1 MTGANFFRETM
12 GKSRRAWADSLY
24 QSMAQHS
31 SLNAAKVKLDPIRPV
46 ETMAPYE
53 SCWCRSGKKY
63 KWCHFRREQQKP
75 VNIFEIEAR
84 MIAELRD
91 GYCSHPDPSADP
103 CSATITKAH
112 TVQKK
117 GGLAAIAEAGHVLT
131 VKPSM
136 KEMIETDG
144 NPRPRKVGVNNASVF
159 PGFCSKHDTM
169 LFKPIEGKTLS
180 LTKDTAFLFSYR
192 AIAYERFAKEA
203 QLRNTDIQREADCG
217 HPFWKQAM
225 IQTHLAAVID
235 GIKIGMRDMDLW
247 KGQLDE
253 RLLSS
258 ERQDFHYVAVRFDQ
272 VLPVVSCGA
281 FHPEFDLQ
289 GTPLQQL
296 GRESVDF
303 DHITLTVTTFEAQT
317 IVVFGWI
324 GSDNG
329 PAKALADSFAAVED
343 ARKADA
349 LVRLLFIH
357 TDNLFLRP
365 SWWESLPEASRKA
378 LNEMTRSGTT
388 MRSRSGGE
396 MADDATSFLAAGVVE
411 VVSG

>member
-1 MTGANFFRETM
+1 
-12 GKSRRAWADSLY
+12 
-24 QSMAQHS
+24 
-31 SLNAAKVKLDPIRPV
+31 
-46 ETMAPYE
+46 
-53 SCWCRSGKKY
+53 
-63 KWCHFRREQQKP
+63 
-75 VNIFEIEAR
+75 

-91 GYCSHPDPSADP
+91 GYCSHPDPSTDP
-103 CSATITKAH
+103 CSATIAKAH
-112 TVQKK
+112 TVQKR

-144 NPRPRKVGVNNASVF
+144 NPQPRKVGVNNASVF
-159 PGFCSKHDTM
+159 PGFCGKHDTV

-192 AIAYERFAKEA
+192 AIAYERFAKEV
-203 QLRNTDIQREADCG
+203 QFRSTDIQREADCG

-225 IQTHLAAVID
+225 IQIHLATVIA

-247 KGQLDE
+247 KGQFDE
-253 RLLSS
+253 RLLSGA
-258 ERQDFHYVAVRFDQ
+258 RDDFHFVAVRFDQ
-272 VLPVVSCGA
+272 VLPVVACGA

-289 GTPLQQL
+289 GKPLQQL
-296 GRESVDF
+296 GRDGVEF
-303 DHITLTVTTFEAQT
+303 DHITLTVTAFEAQT

-324 GSDNG
+324 GSDDG
-329 PAKALADSFAAVED
+329 PAKSLAESFAAVED
-343 ARKADA
+343 TRKADA

-357 TDNLFLRP
+357 TDNIFFRP
-365 SWWESLPEASRKA
+365 SWWASLPEAERQV

-388 MRSRSGGE
+388 MRIRSGGE
-396 MADDATSFLAAGVVE
+396 IADDRTSFLSAGVAE

>member
-1 MTGANFFRETM
+1 M
-12 GKSRRAWADSLY
+12 
-24 QSMAQHS
+24 
-31 SLNAAKVKLDPIRPV
+31 
-46 ETMAPYE
+46 
-53 SCWCRSGKKY
+53 
-63 KWCHFRREQQKP
+63 
-75 VNIFEIEAR
+75 
-84 MIAELRD
+84 
-91 GYCSHPDPSADP
+91 
-103 CSATITKAH
+103 
-112 TVQKK
+112 QKK

-144 NPRPRKVGVNNASVF
+144 NPQPGKVGVNNASVF
-159 PGFCSKHDTM
+159 PGFCGRHDTT

-203 QLRNTDIQREADCG
+203 QFRSTDIQREADCG

-225 IQTHLAAVID
+225 VQMHLATVIA

-247 KGQLDE
+247 KGQFDE
-253 RLLSS
+253 RLLSGA
-258 ERQDFHYVAVRFDQ
+258 RDDFHFVAVWFDQ
-272 VLPVVSCGA
+272 VLPVVACGA

-289 GTPLQQL
+289 RKPLQQL
-296 GRESVDF
+296 GRDGVDF

-324 GSDNG
+324 GSDAG
-329 PAKALADSFAAVED
+329 PAKALAQSFAAVED

-365 SWWESLPEASRKA
+365 SWWDALSELDRRT

-388 MRSRSGGE
+388 MRIRSGGE
-396 MADDATSFLAAGVVE
+396 MADDRTSFLSVGVAE

>member
-1 MTGANFFRETM
+1 M
-12 GKSRRAWADSLY
+12 G
-24 QSMAQHS
+24 
-31 SLNAAKVKLDPIRPV
+31 
-46 ETMAPYE
+46 PYE
-53 SCWCRSGKKY
+53 LCWCRSGKKY

-75 VNIFEIEAR
+75 INIFEIETG

-103 CSATITKAH
+103 CSPTITKAH

-117 GGLAAIAEAGHVLT
+117 GGLASIAEAGHVLT

-144 NPRPRKVGVNNASVF
+144 NPQPRKIGVNNASVF
-159 PGFCSKHDTM
+159 PGFCSRHDTT
-169 LFKPIEGKTLS
+169 LFKPIEGKSLS

-203 QLRNTDIQREADCG
+203 QLRSTDIQRDADCG

-225 IQTHLAAVID
+225 IQMHLATVVA

-247 KGQLDE
+247 KSQFDE
-253 RLLSS
+253 RLLSGA
-258 ERQDFHYVAVRFDQ
+258 RDDFHFVAVRFDQ
-272 VLPVVSCGA
+272 VLPVVACGA

-289 GTPLQQL
+289 GKPLQQL
-296 GRESVDF
+296 GREGVDF
-303 DHITLTVTTFEAQT
+303 DHVTVTVTTFEAQT

-324 GSDNG
+324 GADDG
-329 PAKALADSFAAVED
+329 PAKALAESFAAVDD

-365 SWWESLPEASRKA
+365 SWWEALPEAHRQA

-388 MRSRSGGE
+388 VRMRSGGE
-396 MADDATSFLAAGVVE
+396 MADDTTSFLSAGVAE